1 VAKGGELKE
10 DDIKSLTAQTGV
22 ETLADSLDSGSVLD
36 RLDRYNDAIDVAKQ
50 KTLDFLNTS
59 QQEAKDTIDSN
70 INEIEKLQAKR
81 KELENVPGTSFEIET
96 IDKQI
101 AAYEKLNDK
110 LQQIKDG
117 LTLDEID
124 NATFSVIRDE
134 IDAIVTKAE
143 TLKSAAEM
151 IGEGFKIAADDVREF
166 ASLYPEL
173 LEQATYTADG

>member
-36 RLDRYNDAIDVAKQ
+36 RLDRYNEAIDVAKQ
-50 KTLDFLNTS
+50 KTLDFLSTS
-59 QQEAKDTIDSN
+59 KEEAEKTLESN
-70 INEIEKLQAKR
+70 SKAIEELQAKR
-81 KELENVPGTSFEIET
+81 KELENVPGTSFETES

-110 LQQIKDG
+110 LQQIKKG
-117 LTLDEID
+117 LTLEQID
-124 NATFSVIRDE
+124 DSVFSIIRDE

-151 IGEGFKIAADDVREF
+151 IGEGFKVAADDVREF

-173 LEQATYTADG
+173 LDQATYTADG